1 MKFYI
6 LASGSK
12 GNATL
17 VESRGY
23 LLLIDAGLTKT
34 RLKETFAKTPYE
46 MEQVQSILF
55 SHEHSDHTLGKDFFP
70 LDRRYASE
78 KTMSILPGHML
89 IPYQPMFFQH
99 LKVTPL
105 AISHDARNPL
115 AFVIED
121 DTSSLVYMTDTG
133 YVSEKNIELMKNKH
147 HYILESNHNVKM
159 LLQTNRSHELKV
171 RILGDTGHLSNED
184 SAMFFS
190 EMIGPNTRSV
200 YLAHIS
206 DEANTPE
213 LALETYQK
221 VLRKR
226 RQLTPTLIIEV
237 TKQHDVVI
245 GGDDL
250 TR

>member
-17 VESRGY
+17 MESRGY

-34 RLKETFAKTPYE
+34 RLKETFAKTPYL
-46 MEQVQSILF
+46 MDQVQTVLF
-55 SHEHSDHTLGKDFFP
+55 THEHSDHAMGKDFFP
-70 LDRRYASE
+70 EEIRYAS
-78 KTMSILPGHML
+78 KGTMPVLQGNLLTPYESI
-89 IPYQPMFFQH
+89 YFQH
-99 LKVTPL
+99 IKVTPL

-115 AFVIED
+115 GFVIED
-121 DTSSLVYMTDTG
+121 GISSLVYMTDTG
-133 YVSEKNIELMKNKH
+133 YISEKNIGFMKNKH

-159 LLQTNRSHELKV
+159 LLQTNRSQDLKV
-171 RILGDTGHLSNED
+171 RILGDSGHLSNED

-190 EMIGPNTRSV
+190 EMIGVNTKSV

-206 DEANTPE
+206 EEANTPE

-221 VLRKR
+221 ILRKR
-226 RQLTPTLIIEV
+226 RLLTTQFKIEL
-237 TKQHDVVI
+237 TQQYDVVI
-245 GGDDL
+245 GGD
-250 TR
+250 

>member
-23 LLLIDAGLTKT
+23 LMLIDAGLTKT
-34 RLKETFAKTPYE
+34 RLKETFAKTPHTL
-46 MEQVQSILF
+46 EQVQAVLF
-55 SHEHSDHTLGKDFFP
+55 THEHSDHAMGKDFFP
-70 LDRRYASE
+70 EHIRYASQG
-78 KTMSILPGHML
+78 TMPVLPTNL
-89 IPYQPMFFQH
+89 LTPYESVYFQH

-105 AISHDARNPL
+105 PISHDARNPVG
-115 AFVIED
+115 FVIED
-121 DTSSLVYMTDTG
+121 GNSSLVYMTDTG
-133 YVSEKNIELMKNKH
+133 YISEKNLSWMKNRH

-159 LLQTNRSHELKV
+159 LLQTNRTQDLKV
-171 RILGDTGHLSNED
+171 RILGDNGHLSNED

-190 EMIGPNTRSV
+190 EMMGELTKSI

-206 DEANTPE
+206 EEANTPT

-226 RQLTPTLIIEV
+226 RRLTPNLKIEL
-237 TKQHDVVI
+237 TQQYDVVI
-245 GGDDL
+245 GGD
-250 TR
+250 